1 MKASEEALKEL
12 RVRGFDH
19 IHRLSIATQSS
30 ERRGVFV
37 ARVTADVDTL
47 SQFTE
52 ESGIQWIWAVV
63 QIAVSLVIMLV
74 YSWQL
79 TIPVV
84 LLVVPLLLVMGKL
97 QAKISEA
104 FDLVRG
110 RVGEMLA
117 EVSESVM
124 GADVVR
130 AYGLEEQ
137 VDARVK
143 RSIHERYRAHVL
155 THKRTARLWP
165 MGTIFWG
172 VALSTVI
179 FVGATFG
186 PEWGLTFG
194 TVSAFL
200 FLADLFL
207 HPFTDL
213 PEIYAQTQTAIAGWR
228 KILALLELPVEIAE
242 PSPGVTLGGGA
253 LAVRASDVSYR
264 YGDGPIVLHGVSIEV
279 PASAH
284 VAVVGETGSGKTT
297 FCKLL
302 TRLADP
308 VGGRIELEGVD
319 LREVA
324 PASRR
329 DAVRMVPQ
337 DGFLFDLTVREN
349 VRAGREGATDREVE
363 TAFEQLALGDWVSSL
378 PSGLETRVGE
388 RGESLS
394 VGERQLVSLARAQIG
409 NPGVLILDEAT
420 SAVDPA
426 TERRISEALR
436 RVSAGRTT
444 ITIAHRLSTAE
455 GADEIFVFDAG
466 RIVERGTHA
475 ELVEA
480 GGTYAGLYRS
490 WLGKTICRTT
500 LGEVTAAATIAIA
513 NGSVRTPA
521 WRAEYPLTSWRYC
534 VTRKMNP
541 NSAKK
546 PSVTARLAAVNRMF
560 RNRCTSSN
568 GSGVRSSRHT
578 NSARIASAPAMPPIV
593 AAEVQPFPGASMSD
607 QTRSV
612 TPAIDSATPGRSSLG
627 ASGSRERGTRSMAP
641 TIPASAT
648 GTFTRNTEPHEKCS
662 SSQPPEI
669 GPSATPTPAIAVQ
682 IPIAAARSR
691 GSVNTLTTSASV
703 AGKMSAAPTPMKP
716 RAAISWPVLEANAA
730 AAENAPKIAS
740 PASSAPL
747 RPNRSPSPPAARSR
761 PANTSV

>member
-1 MKASEEALKEL
+1 MSATVVDEAPVIGRDELPVPEHLRSAWSVLVAGLRLSPELRKGLGLTVVVSLAAVAGNLVIPILVQQIFDHGFDGGFRPAFVFGLCGAAFALVVLAFVAGRTAARRLVKASEEALMAL
-12 RVRGFDH
+12 RVRGFQH
-19 IHRLSIATQSS
+19 IHRLSIATQST

-52 ESGIQWIWAVV
+52 EGGIQWIWAVV
-63 QIAVSLVIMLV
+63 QISATLVIMLW

-97 QAKISEA
+97 QAKMSEA
-104 FDLVRG
+104 YDLVRG

-143 RSIHERYRAHVL
+143 RSIHDRYRAHVL
-155 THKRTARLWP
+155 AHLRTARLWP
-165 MGTIFWG
+165 MGTIFSG

-228 KILALLELPVEIAE
+228 KILALLELPVEIVE
-242 PSPGVTLGGGA
+242 PSPGVPLGRGA
-253 LAVRASDVSYR
+253 LAVRALDVAYR
-264 YGDGPIVLHGVSIEV
+264 YGDGPIVLHGVSVEV
-279 PASAH
+279 PAGAH

-363 TAFEQLALGDWVSSL
+363 TAFEELALGDWVESL
-378 PSGLETRVGE
+378 PKGLETRVGE

-490 WLGKTICRTT
+490 WLG
-500 LGEVTAAATIAIA
+500 
-513 NGSVRTPA
+513 NVRT
-521 WRAEYPLTSWRYC
+521 
-534 VTRKMNP
+534 
-541 NSAKK
+541 
-546 PSVTARLAAVNRMF
+546 
-560 RNRCTSSN
+560 
-568 GSGVRSSRHT
+568 
-578 NSARIASAPAMPPIV
+578 
-593 AAEVQPFPGASMSD
+593 
-607 QTRSV
+607 
-612 TPAIDSATPGRSSLG
+612 
-627 ASGSRERGTRSMAP
+627 
-641 TIPASAT
+641 
-648 GTFTRNTEPHEKCS
+648 
-662 SSQPPEI
+662 
-669 GPSATPTPAIAVQ
+669 
-682 IPIAAARSR
+682 
-691 GSVNTLTTSASV
+691 
-703 AGKMSAAPTPMKP
+703 
-716 RAAISWPVLEANAA
+716 
-730 AAENAPKIAS
+730 
-740 PASSAPL
+740 
-747 RPNRSPSPPAARSR
+747 
-761 PANTSV
+761 